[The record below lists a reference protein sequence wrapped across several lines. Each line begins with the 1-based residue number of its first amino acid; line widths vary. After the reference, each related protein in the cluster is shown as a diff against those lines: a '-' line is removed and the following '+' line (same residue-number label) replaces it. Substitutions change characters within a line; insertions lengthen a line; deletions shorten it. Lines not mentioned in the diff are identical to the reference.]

1 MPSVIMSGVIMPGV
15 VAPKLN
21 FKMLCVAPY
30 HVQTNVII
38 FTFIF
43 MLSVIMPNVI
53 ILGVFAP
60 ILKP

>member
-1 MPSVIMSGVIMPGV
+1 MLSVIMPSVVL
-15 VAPKLN
+15 PKLD
-21 FKMLCVAPY
+21 FKMLCVANY
-30 HVQTNVII
+30 HVQTGVNV
-38 FTFIF
+38 FIVIV